1 MATSRSEGRGTGA
14 AGVAGRALTY
24 LESAKNLTG
33 SAAALGG
40 LALTFTGFAGTYWP
54 VVVAG
59 LYGAGALI
67 VPPTRPPVPEFP
79 DPSSQ
84 LSALRA
90 DFTTLRE
97 YLDRVDLP
105 PAATARIGLLTKL
118 VDGLLEPGW
127 VSQALAQ
134 DPEGVHV
141 LARAVHRDLPESVD
155 AFVRTRWWT
164 RMAPGQQDPEEQLE
178 RQLSLLHR
186 EVEALVAGL
195 REAEEIRQ
203 RSHTRYLEDRGA

>member
-1 MATSRSEGRGTGA
+1 MATSRPA
-14 AGVAGRALTY
+14 AGAAGRALAY

-33 SAAALGG
+33 SACAVGG
-40 LALTFTGFAGTYWP
+40 LALTLAGFAGTYWP

-59 LYGAGALI
+59 LYGAGALLA
-67 VPPTRPPVPEFP
+67 PPARPPAPEFP
-79 DPSSQ
+79 GPSSQ
-84 LSALRA
+84 LDGLRD

-105 PAATARIGLLTKL
+105 PAAAERLDSLMELLAGLLA
-118 VDGLLEPGW
+118 PGW

-134 DPEGVHV
+134 DPEGIHV

-164 RMAPGQQDPEEQLE
+164 RMAPGQQDPEEQLG
-178 RQLSLLHR
+178 RQLVLLHR

-203 RSHTRYLEDRGA
+203 QTHTRYLEDRGT